1 MMFLFAIGLI
11 IIFIGAV
18 VVTLVL
24 VTPDPDQ
31 SGLRHEGSQGASTS
45 LTPTGPAEPPPVTS
59 TEETEEYEEQESDYE
74 GGRLPDGA
82 AIPLAI
88 SRRERNELAAAAST
102 ATDGSGS
109 PERAG
114 RIINSGTIWYG
125 KVYGATPGSD
135 RYYVVA
141 SLDSLYFWTS
151 QGDGPW
157 KYEGVFDGRE
167 CGPQVPRALTRAWGG
182 GFGKRC

>member
-1 MMFLFAIGLI
+1 MMFLLAAVLI
-11 IIFIGAV
+11 IVFIGAV

-24 VTPDPDQ
+24 VAPDPDQ
-31 SGLRHEGSQGASTS
+31 SGLRHEGSKGASAS
-45 LTPTGPAEPPPVTS
+45 QDPTGPGEPAPVTS
-59 TEETEEYEEQESDYE
+59 TEEYEEQESDYE

-88 SRRERNELAAAAST
+88 SQKERYELAAAAST
-102 ATDGSGS
+102 ATDGSGG

-125 KVYGATPGSD
+125 KVYGATPSSD

-151 QGDGPW
+151 QNKGPW
-157 KYEGVFDGRE
+157 KYEGVFDGRK
-167 CGPQVPRALTRAWGG
+167 CGPSVPRALTRAWGG